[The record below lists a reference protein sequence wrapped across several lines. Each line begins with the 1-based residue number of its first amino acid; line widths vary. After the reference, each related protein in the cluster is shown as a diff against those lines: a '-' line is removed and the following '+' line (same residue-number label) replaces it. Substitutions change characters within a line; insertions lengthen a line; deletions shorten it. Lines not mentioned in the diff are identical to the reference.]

1 MILVMSSI
9 SPDWPQGLAPY
20 PGPARISPAIPTS
33 MEGPLQVPGRS
44 MTPQRLTRT
53 PSSSEP
59 QKSRW
64 PSATHPWGG
73 NRTKGEAPVALCP
86 LDGELLGPSLAGS
99 LFLIPSP
106 LG

>member
-9 SPDWPQGLAPY
+9 SPDWPQSLAPY
-20 PGPARISPAIPTS
+20 PGPAHITPAISTS

-44 MTPQRLTRT
+44 MAPQRLIRI
-53 PSSSEP
+53 PNSFEP

-64 PSATHPWGG
+64 PLATHPLGG
-73 NRTKGEAPVALCP
+73 NRKKGEATVALCP
-86 LDGELLGPSLAGS
+86 LNGELLGPSLAGS